1 MWRMTDRHTRHE
13 IGLRCDVLD
22 FLQRKHY
29 LGHPKVADDDPIDR
43 LHRYSTFAVSPSKEK
58 KNYNKVKMC
67 VAVARMIP
75 TQMARLKNRRS
86 CDQVK
91 NPNDIAASK

>member
-1 MWRMTDRHTRHE
+1 MTDRHTRHE

-58 KNYNKVKMC
+58 KNYNKVSSSNIKKI
-67 VAVARMIP
+67 AS
-75 TQMARLKNRRS
+75 TQGKDV
-86 CDQVK
+86 CGCG
-91 NPNDIAASK
+91 